1 MLSPEERALLTN
13 LQDRLIELLVQK
25 DDARGRHDELRV
37 AEAQA
42 GIDRLKAEC
51 DLIREAC

>member
-25 DDARGRHDELRV
+25 DDARSRHDELCV
-37 AEAQA
+37 TETQA

-51 DLIREAC
+51 ELIREAC

>member
-1 MLSPEERALLTN
+1 MLSPEERALLTD

-25 DDARGRHDELRV
+25 DNARSRHDELQA

-42 GIDRLKAEC
+42 GIDRLQTEC
-51 DLIREAC
+51 ELIREAC

>member
-1 MLSPEERALLTN
+1 MLSPEERALLTD

-25 DDARGRHDELRV
+25 DDARSHHDELRV
-37 AEAQA
+37 TEAQA

-51 DLIREAC
+51 ELIREAC

>member
-1 MLSPEERALLTN
+1 MLSPEERARLTN

-25 DDARGRHDELRV
+25 DDARSRHDEV
-37 AEAQA
+37 QVTEAQA

-51 DLIREAC
+51 ELIREAC